1 MKRLA
6 LAAFACALTCA
17 GFAQDKE
24 PIEIAKPVDGAVS
37 ATTAGA
43 RLVQDRAPKV
53 TNARFSK
60 LFLAHKDGPWVDIAE
75 GIRIQD
81 VHVGT
86 GNSPTPQ
93 ATVFLRWDM
102 FDSEG
107 WGVEF
112 KEDGHKSSSIQYIY
126 GVADTNLMQAEIL
139 DSFEKGVATMREGG
153 RRLIW
158 VRADK
163 AFGAQ
168 GSQDPA
174 IAVGPDT
181 DLIFEVSLMW
191 VRITNPKRFTQS
203 EPMSRDISVS
213 EGKGAKTEQQSAVT
227 LP

>member
-1 MKRLA
+1 VKRLA
-6 LAAFACALTCA
+6 LAAIACALACA
-17 GFAQDKE
+17 GFAQDNE

-60 LFLAHKDGPWVDIAE
+60 LFLAHKDGPWVDLAD

-93 ATVFLRWDM
+93 ATVFLRWDL

-107 WGVEF
+107 WGIEF

-126 GVADTNLMQAEIL
+126 GVADTNLMDVALLQP
-139 DSFEKGVATMREGG
+139 FEKGIATMREGG

-181 DLIFEVSLMW
+181 DLVFEVSLMW
-191 VRITNPKRFTQS
+191 VRKTNPKRFTQS
-203 EPMSRDISVS
+203 EPMSRDIPHS
-213 EGKGAKTEQQSAVT
+213 EASGEKTERQSAVT